1 MFFPL
6 LEIVHNTCQQASA
19 CFSSGAAMLFLTQ
32 SFLTEQFNMADENAE
47 KRKGRNGNSSLE
59 KKRHRS
65 KSYSD
70 DEDKKVTVVVVVL
83 GIHQILQSPLII
95 IFII

>member
-1 MFFPL
+1 
-6 LEIVHNTCQQASA
+6 
-19 CFSSGAAMLFLTQ
+19 
-32 SFLTEQFNMADENAE
+32 MADENAE

-70 DEDKKVTVVVVVL
+70 DEDKKVTVL

>member
-1 MFFPL
+1 
-6 LEIVHNTCQQASA
+6 
-19 CFSSGAAMLFLTQ
+19 
-32 SFLTEQFNMADENAE
+32 MADENAE
-47 KRKGRNGNSSLE
+47 KRKGRNVNSSLE

-83 GIHQILQSPLII
+83 GNHQILQSPLII